1 MVEDEV
7 HVEVLVDDHRRLCR
21 LHIHVLFHL
30 EEVVDHEE
38 DVQHEELVLE
48 GISAPLQASYKIQTF
63 AYPHEVGSPGSGS
76 KAAARVTSSRAKYL
90 GHVLPESEHLQSLCT
105 KTLL

>member
-21 LHIHVLFHL
+21 LHFVVRIHL

-48 GISAPLQASYKIQTF
+48 GISAPLQASHKIQTF
-63 AYPHEVGSPGSGS
+63 AYPHKVGSTGSGS
-76 KAAARVTSSRAKYL
+76 KAAASITSSRAKYL
-90 GHVLPESEHLQSLCT
+90 DHVLPESEHL
-105 KTLL
+105 